1 MKILWVNANFM
12 HPTNKGGSIRSLGML
27 RHLHRRHE
35 IHFAALADPRLPE
48 GPQRSGEYSHR
59 AYPFPHRAP
68 DRGSPRFWG
77 QLLGGLVSPLPVA
90 VERFRV
96 PAFGREL
103 EQILRRERFDR
114 AVVDHLMPAAHY
126 PDLPHSLL
134 FQHNVE
140 TIIWRRHA
148 EKAATAAHRA
158 YFELQARRMFAFERR
173 VCREVG
179 HVVVV
184 SPQDAAWTRE
194 LFGIPKVSEV
204 PTGVDLEYFTP
215 CEEVPKQ
222 YDFVFVGSMDWLA
235 NIDGVLYFV
244 REILPLIRRRRPGAT
259 LAVVGRKPS
268 PEILKLAADDAA
280 ITVTGTVPDVRP
292 YLWESRVSIV
302 PLRIG
307 GGTRLKIYEA
317 MAAKSPLV
325 STSIGAEGLEY
336 TDGENIRIAD
346 SATEFAAQCL
356 DLIEH
361 PQDAARLAGA
371 AWAMV
376 ESRFTWDKVAD
387 VFDRFLDQTPR
398 PLLGWE
404 SQSVRQLPE
413 R

>member
-1 MKILWVNANFM
+1 MKLLWVNTNFL

-27 RHLHRRHE
+27 RHLRRRHE

-48 GPQRSGEYSHR
+48 GPERSGEYCHR

-68 DRGSPRFWG
+68 DRGSAAFWW
-77 QLLGGLVSPLPVA
+77 QLASGLVSPLPVA
-90 VERFRV
+90 VKRFQV

-103 EQILRRERFDR
+103 ERLLDTERFDR
-114 AVVDHLMPAAHY
+114 AVVDHLMPAAHF

-148 EKAATAAHRA
+148 EQAATAAHRA
-158 YFELQARRMFAFERR
+158 YFHLQARRMFHFERR
-173 VCREVG
+173 VCREAG

-194 LFGIPKVSEV
+194 LFGLSEVSEV
-204 PTGVDLEYFTP
+204 PTGVDLDYFTP
-215 CEEVPKQ
+215 CDEIPKQ
-222 YDFVFVGSMDWLA
+222 YDFIFVGSMDWLA

-244 REILPLIRRRRPGAT
+244 REILPLIRRRRPRAT
-259 LAVVGRKPS
+259 VAIVGRKPS
-268 PEILKLAADDAA
+268 AEVLKLAEQDAG

-292 YLWESRVSIV
+292 YLWASGVSVV

-325 STSIGAEGLEY
+325 STSVGAEGLAY
-336 TDGENIRIAD
+336 SNGETIRIAD
-346 SATEFAAQCL
+346 SPQDFAAQCL
-356 DLIEH
+356 DLLAS
-361 PQDAARLAGA
+361 PQGAARMVQA
-371 AWAMV
+371 AWQMV
-376 ESRFTWDKVAD
+376 EARFTWDKVAEK
-387 VFDRFLDQTPR
+387 FEEFLEKAPR
-398 PLLGWE
+398 PA
-404 SQSVRQLPE
+404 
-413 R
+413 

>member
-1 MKILWVNANFM
+1 MKILWVNANFL

-48 GPQRSGEYSHR
+48 GPAGAGEYSR
-59 AYPFPHRAP
+59 QAYPFPHRPP

-90 VERFRV
+90 VKRFHV

-103 EQILRRERFDR
+103 QQILRRERFDR

-148 EKAATAAHRA
+148 EQAATPVHRA
-158 YFELQARRMFAFERR
+158 YFQMQARRMFAFEKR
-173 VCREVG
+173 VCHQVG
-179 HVVVV
+179 HIVVV

-194 LFGIPKVSEV
+194 LFGVPNVSEV

-215 CEEVPKQ
+215 PGQVPKK
-222 YDFVFVGSMDWLA
+222 YDFVFIGSMDWLA

-244 REILPLIRRRRPGAT
+244 REILPLVRRRRPKAT
-259 LAVVGRKPS
+259 FAIVGRKPG
-268 PEILKLAADDAA
+268 PEIQKLAREDAG

-292 YLWESRVSIV
+292 YLWSSRLSIV

-346 SATEFAAQCL
+346 SAKQFSEQCV
-356 DLIEH
+356 DLIEQQ
-361 PQDAARLAGA
+361 QDAARLAQS

-387 VFDRFLDQTPR
+387 VFERFLEQTPR
-398 PLLGWE
+398 PSLGWE
-404 SQSVRQLPE
+404 P
-413 R
+413 

>member
-1 MKILWVNANFM
+1 
-12 HPTNKGGSIRSLGML
+12 
-27 RHLHRRHE
+27 
-35 IHFAALADPRLPE
+35 
-48 GPQRSGEYSHR
+48 
-59 AYPFPHRAP
+59 
-68 DRGSPRFWG
+68 
-77 QLLGGLVSPLPVA
+77 VA
-90 VERFRV
+90 VKRFCV

-158 YFELQARRMFAFERR
+158 YFQLQARRMFAFERR

-194 LFGIPKVSEV
+194 LFGVPNVSEV

-215 CEEVPKQ
+215 AEEVPKQ

-235 NIDGVLYFV
+235 NVDGVLYFV

-268 PEILKLAADDAA
+268 PEIQKLAADDAGV
-280 ITVTGTVPDVRP
+280 TVTGTVPDVRP

-317 MAAKSPLV
+317 MAARSPLV

-346 SATEFAAQCL
+346 SAAEFAEQCL

-387 VFDRFLDQTPR
+387 VFDKFLNQTPR
-398 PLLGWE
+398 PRIGWE
-404 SQSVRQLPE
+404 NPA
-413 R
+413 

>member
-27 RHLHRRHE
+27 RHLHQRHE

-48 GPQRSGEYSHR
+48 GPERAGEYSHR
-59 AYPFPHRAP
+59 AYPFPHQAP
-68 DRGSPRFWG
+68 DRGSFRFWV

-90 VERFRV
+90 VERFHV

-114 AVVDHLMPAAHY
+114 AVVDHLMPAVHY

-148 EKAATAAHRA
+148 EKASTPIHRA
-158 YFELQARRMFAFERR
+158 YFQLQARRMFAFERR
-173 VCREVG
+173 VCHEVG
-179 HVVVV
+179 HIVVV
-184 SPQDAAWTRE
+184 SPRDAAWTRE
-194 LFGIPKVSEV
+194 LFGISKVSEV

-215 CEEVPKQ
+215 PAETPKEH
-222 YDFVFVGSMDWLA
+222 DFVFVGSMDWLA
-235 NIDGVLYFV
+235 NVDAVLYFV
-244 REILPLIRRRRPGAT
+244 REILPLIRRRRPQAT
-259 LAVVGRKPS
+259 LAVVGRRPA
-268 PEILKLAADDAA
+268 PEIEKLAREDSG

-292 YLWESRVSIV
+292 YLWSSRLSIV

-336 TDGENIRIAD
+336 TDGENVRIAD
-346 SATEFAAQCL
+346 TTEQFAEQCL
-356 DLIEH
+356 DLIDN
-361 PQDAARLAGA
+361 PQDAARLADT
-371 AWAMV
+371 AWQMV
-376 ESRFTWDKVAD
+376 ESRFTWDKVAG
-387 VFDRFLDQTPR
+387 VFDKFLEQTPR
-398 PLLGWE
+398 PALG
-404 SQSVRQLPE
+404 
-413 R
+413 